1 MTRTLVHSTQT
12 QQFMVKRD
20 TFSLD
25 SVVIAPE
32 GQVGSKN
39 SLCPHPF
46 HFSWHQQKGMI
57 AFHLESIIQVVFK
70 WKHLLEEF
78 YNHRTSLVTH
88 SNQKYLFVMKPLSHL
103 VTWSRCF
110 SKTNFLVTYS
120 PRAVTRKRVTPCL
133 PLVHSFSQPPHPSQ
147 LLQGFWDPIG
157 LDKGFS
163 DIEVYKMESCAP
175 SPYKLS
181 LEVPLR

>member
-110 SKTNFLVTYS
+110 SKTNFLVTCS